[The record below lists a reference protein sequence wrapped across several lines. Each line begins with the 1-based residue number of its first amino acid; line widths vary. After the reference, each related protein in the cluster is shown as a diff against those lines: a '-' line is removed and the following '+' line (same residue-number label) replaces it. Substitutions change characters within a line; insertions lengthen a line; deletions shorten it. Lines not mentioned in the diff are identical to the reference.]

1 MAEFE
6 KLGAFY
12 LGKRWDTKTGKVL
25 DDLVLYDAKDLT
37 THAVCVGMTGSGKTG
52 LCVSLLE
59 EAAIDGVPAIAV
71 DPKGDLANLLL
82 TFPDLAASDFRPWID
97 EAEAARNGATPDA
110 YAARVASTWKDG
122 LASWGQDG
130 DRIRRLRGAA
140 DLALFTP
147 GSTAGRP
154 IAALRSFDAPPAAA
168 LVDPEAIGDRVNS
181 AISGLL
187 TLLGID
193 ADPVRSRE
201 HILLS
206 HIVHAAWSNGR
217 DLDLASLIREVQ
229 TPSVQRIGVLD
240 LETFF
245 PGGDRFGLA
254 MRLNNLLAAPGFSSW
269 TQGEPLDVG
278 RLLHAPDG
286 RPRISVLS
294 IAHLTESERMFF
306 VTLLLNEVVTWMRT
320 QAGTSSLR
328 AILYMDE
335 VFGYFPPSAEPPS
348 KRPMLTLLKQARA
361 YGLGVVL
368 ATQNP
373 VDLDYKGLSNTGTW
387 FLGRLQTER
396 DKARVLDGLEGVS
409 AATGGGFDRARTEQ
423 ILSGLGK
430 RVFLLHNVHDDAPV
444 LFHTRWAMSY
454 LRGPLTREQIRG
466 LCGPPTTASASTT
479 AASPAPAV
487 TAPWASPSAAPAPD
501 EAAVRPTLPP
511 GIRETFVAP
520 AEPPAANDTVR
531 YVPGLLGAARLHFVD
546 AASKTDVWRE
556 LHAMTSIDD
565 GSGDPWTDASML
577 GRAPRTEP
585 EPYAGSRFE
594 SLPPAALSA
603 KTYAAWSKRLGQY
616 LYRETTLD
624 LWTCPALKEWSEP
637 GEDESAFRARL
648 THAARET
655 RDVAIEKFRRKY
667 APKLATI
674 QDRVRRAEERIGIE
688 RGQYEQQKTQTV
700 ISVGA
705 SVLGALFGR
714 KLASVGTVGRA
725 TTAARGVGRT
735 AREKQDIERAE
746 RELAAQQDKLR
757 DLEARFEQEAAEVE
771 SSLDPTTLEL
781 ESRSVRPRKSDVTVE
796 EVVLAW
802 IPHGRSGPLAP

>member
-12 LGKRWDTKTGKVL
+12 LGKRWDADTGKVL

-59 EAAIDGVPAIAV
+59 EAAIDGVPAIV
-71 DPKGDLANLLL
+71 IDPKGDLANLLL
-82 TFPDLAASDFRPWID
+82 TFPDLAPSDFRPWID

-110 YAARVASTWKDG
+110 YAARVASTWKEG
-122 LASWGQDG
+122 LAAWGQDG
-130 DRIRRLRGAA
+130 DRIRRLRAAA

-154 IAALRSFDAPPAAA
+154 IAALRSFDAPTAAA
-168 LVDPEAIGDRVNS
+168 LADREAIGDRVGS
-181 AISGLL
+181 AVSGLL
-187 TLLGID
+187 TLLGVD

-206 HIVHAAWSNGR
+206 HIVHAAWAAGR

-229 TPSVQRIGVLD
+229 SPAVQRVGVLD

-245 PGGDRFGLA
+245 PSTDRFKLA
-254 MRLNNLLAAPGFSSW
+254 MRLNNLLAAPGFAAW

-294 IAHLTESERMFF
+294 IAHLSEPERMFF

-423 ILSGLGK
+423 ILSGLAK

-466 LCGPPTTASASTT
+466 LTGSADAAAGPTPASAP
-479 AASPAPAV
+479 AMASSPVEAE
-487 TAPWASPSAAPAPD
+487 TDGPSA
-501 EAAVRPTLPP
+501 RPTLPP
-511 GIRETFVAP
+511 GIRETFLAP
-520 AEPPAANDTVR
+520 TEPAGPNDAVR
-531 YVPGLLGAARLHFVD
+531 YLPGLLGAARLHFVD
-546 AASKTDVWRE
+546 RGSKLDVWRE
-556 LHAMTSIDD
+556 AHAMAGLYDEP
-565 GSGDPWTDASML
+565 GDPWSDGSIIE
-577 GRAPRTEP
+577 RAPRTDPDPCAGGVFEP
-585 EPYAGSRFE
+585 
-594 SLPPAALSA
+594 LPAAALSA
-603 KTYAAWSKRLGQY
+603 RTHAGWAKKFGEY
-616 LYRETTLD
+616 LYRETTLE
-624 LWTCPALKEWSEP
+624 LWSCPSLAAWSEP
-637 GEDESAFRARL
+637 GEDEGAFRARL
-648 THAARET
+648 SHAARET
-655 RDVAIEKFRRKY
+655 RDVAVEKLRRKY

-674 QDRVRRAEERIGIE
+674 QDRVRRAEERIGRE
-688 RGQYEQQKTQTV
+688 RGQYEQQKTQTM

-714 KLASVGTVGRA
+714 KLASVGNVGRA
-725 TTAARGVGRT
+725 TTAARGVGR
-735 AREKQDIERAE
+735 ASREKQDIERAE
-746 RELAAQQDKLR
+746 RELAAEQDKLR
-757 DLEARFEQEAAEVE
+757 DLEARFEDEIAEVE
-771 SSLDPTTLEL
+771 ASIDPTTLEL
-781 ESRSVRPRKSDVTVE
+781 EHKAIRPRKSDISVEDVT
-796 EVVLAW
+796 LAW
-802 IPHGRSGPLAP
+802 IPYGNKGSLAP